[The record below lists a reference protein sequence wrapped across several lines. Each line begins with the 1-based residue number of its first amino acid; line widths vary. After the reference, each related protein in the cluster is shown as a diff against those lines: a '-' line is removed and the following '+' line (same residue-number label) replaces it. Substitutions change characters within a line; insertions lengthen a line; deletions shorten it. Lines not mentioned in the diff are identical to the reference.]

1 MYNILNNSNY
11 YKWLFIN
18 NIINMSEL
26 ICKNLQEVIGIEV
39 LEKIIEKRPLK
50 IYWGTAPTNKIHLGY
65 FVPILQQ
72 GQFYF

>member
-1 MYNILNNSNY
+1 
-11 YKWLFIN
+11 
-18 NIINMSEL
+18 MSEL